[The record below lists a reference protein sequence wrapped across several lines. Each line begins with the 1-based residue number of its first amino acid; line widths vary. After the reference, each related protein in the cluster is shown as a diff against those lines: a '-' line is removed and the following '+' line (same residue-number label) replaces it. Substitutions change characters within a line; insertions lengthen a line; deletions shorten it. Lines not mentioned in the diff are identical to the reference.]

1 MALAFLM
8 HNLHMPSQWLK
19 NKKFGVGTPI
29 RERLATPIRGVGTLM
44 CQKLD
49 VWERCY
55 RPFPLILN
63 TGPSIKACKLHFVL
77 LQNNSLNAV
86 CADRGVR

>member
-1 MALAFLM
+1 MALPFLR
-8 HNLHMPSQWLK
+8 HNLHRPSQWLK

-44 CQKLD
+44 CQKLE
-49 VWERCY
+49 VWERRS
-55 RPFPLILN
+55 RPFPLTLN
-63 TGPSIKACKLHFVL
+63 IGPSIKACKLHFVP
-77 LQNNSLNAV
+77 LQNNSLNSV